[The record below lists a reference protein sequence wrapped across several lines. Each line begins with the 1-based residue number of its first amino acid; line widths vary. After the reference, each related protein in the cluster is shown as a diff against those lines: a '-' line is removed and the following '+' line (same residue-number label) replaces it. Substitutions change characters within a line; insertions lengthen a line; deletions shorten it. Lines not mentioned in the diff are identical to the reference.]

1 MGTNTVKIQIT
12 FCNALQ
18 YLLGVKKMDKLTK
31 QQVQE
36 WVKWTFDILEWQ
48 APIGTIIIG
57 SKQYKQWEE
66 AKQFVLDRL
75 EQKLTH

>member
-1 MGTNTVKIQIT
+1 
-12 FCNALQ
+12 
-18 YLLGVKKMDKLTK
+18 MDKLTK